1 MSDRKDS
8 TRIKYSLLGY
18 EGKLANELK
27 LQKNSNFIQQISH
40 EDLDRINL
48 GSLSTYTYNIENERV
63 KNWLKSLVFSYKR
76 EVEMVFDEKN
86 K

>member
-40 EDLDRINL
+40 EDLQVLTVGNL
-48 GSLSTYTYNIENERV
+48 SSYTYSIKNERV
-63 KNWLKSLVFSYKR
+63 NNWLKSLVFSYKKQK
-76 EVEMVFDEKN
+76 EMVFDEKN

>member
-8 TRIKYSLLGY
+8 TRIRYSLLGY

-27 LQKNSNFIQQISH
+27 LQENSNFIQQISH
-40 EDLDRINL
+40 DDLQVLTVGNL
-48 GSLSTYTYNIENERV
+48 SSYTHSIENKEV

-76 EVEMVFDEKN
+76 EVEMSFDEKN

>member
-8 TRIKYSLLGY
+8 TRIKYSLLGFD
-18 EGKLANELK
+18 GKLANELT
-27 LQKNSNFIQQISH
+27 LQENTNFIQQISH

-48 GSLSTYTYNIENERV
+48 GNLSTYTYSIENDRV
-63 KNWLKSLVFSYKR
+63 KNWLKSLVFSCKR

>member
-48 GSLSTYTYNIENERV
+48 GNLSTYSHSIENDKV
-63 KNWLKSLVFSYKR
+63 KNWLKSLVFSYKKVSDIN
-76 EVEMVFDEKN
+76 EI
-86 K
+86 

>member
-27 LQKNSNFIQQISH
+27 LQDNTNFIQQISH

-48 GSLSTYTYNIENERV
+48 GNLSTYTYSIKNDRV

-76 EVEMVFDEKN
+76 EVEMSFDEKN

>member
-27 LQKNSNFIQQISH
+27 LQKNTNFPMMISH

-48 GSLSTYTYNIENERV
+48 GNLSTYTYSIKNDRV

-76 EVEMVFDEKN
+76 EVEMSFDEKN

>member
-48 GSLSTYTYNIENERV
+48 GNLSTYTYSIKNDRV

-76 EVEMVFDEKN
+76 EVEMSFDEKN

>member
-27 LQKNSNFIQQISH
+27 LQENSNFIQQISH
-40 EDLDRINL
+40 EDLQVLTVGN
-48 GSLSTYTYNIENERV
+48 LSTYTHSIENERV
-63 KNWLKSLVFSYKR
+63 KNWLKSLVFSYKK
-76 EVEMVFDEKN
+76 EKEMDF
-86 K
+86 

>member
-8 TRIKYSLLGY
+8 TRIKYSLLGFD
-18 EGKLANELK
+18 GKLANELT
-27 LQKNSNFIQQISH
+27 LQENTNFIQQISH

-48 GSLSTYTYNIENERV
+48 GNLSTYSHSIENDRV
-63 KNWLKSLVFSYKR
+63 KNWLKSLVFSCKR

>member
-48 GSLSTYTYNIENERV
+48 GNLSTYTYSIENERV

>member
-48 GSLSTYTYNIENERV
+48 GNLSTYTYSIKNDRV
-63 KNWLKSLVFSYKR
+63 KNWLKSLGFSYKR
-76 EVEMVFDEKN
+76 EVEMSFDEKN

>member
-8 TRIKYSLLGY
+8 TRIKYSLLGFD
-18 EGKLANELK
+18 GKLANELT
-27 LQKNSNFIQQISH
+27 LQENTNFIQQISH

-48 GSLSTYTYNIENERV
+48 CNLSTYSHSIENDRV
-63 KNWLKSLVFSYKR
+63 KNWLKSLVFSCKR

>member
-40 EDLDRINL
+40 DDLQVLTVGNL
-48 GSLSTYTYNIENERV
+48 SSYTHSIENKEV
-63 KNWLKSLVFSYKR
+63 KNWLKSSVFSYKR
-76 EVEMVFDEKN
+76 EVEMSFDEKN
-86 K
+86 Q

>member
-1 MSDRKDS
+1 MSDRKNS

-27 LQKNSNFIQQISH
+27 LQENTNFIQQISH

-48 GSLSTYTYNIENERV
+48 GNLSTYTYSIENERV
-63 KNWLKSLVFSYKR
+63 KSWLKSLVFSYKKQK
-76 EVEMVFDEKN
+76 EMGFDEKN

>member
-48 GSLSTYTYNIENERV
+48 GNLSSYSHSIENEKV

-76 EVEMVFDEKN
+76 EV
-86 K
+86 

>member
-8 TRIKYSLLGY
+8 IRKKYSLLGFNQ
-18 EGKLANELK
+18 KLSNELQ
-27 LQKNSNFIQQISH
+27 LQSGTSFIMQISH

-48 GSLSTYTYNIENERV
+48 GNLSSYSHSIENKEV

-76 EVEMVFDEKN
+76 EVEMNFDEKN

>member
-1 MSDRKDS
+1 MESRKDS

-27 LQKNSNFIQQISH
+27 LQKNSNFIMQISH
-40 EDLDRINL
+40 DDLQVLTVGNL
-48 GSLSTYTYNIENERV
+48 SSYTHSIKNDRV

-76 EVEMVFDEKN
+76 EVEMSFDEKN

>member
-48 GSLSTYTYNIENERV
+48 GNLSTYTYSIENERV
-63 KNWLKSLVFSYKR
+63 NNWLKSLVFSYKR
-76 EVEMVFDEKN
+76 EVEMSFDEKN

>member
-18 EGKLANELK
+18 EGKLSNELQ
-27 LQKNSNFIQQISH
+27 LQENSNFIQQISH

-48 GSLSTYTYNIENERV
+48 GNLSTYTYSIKNDRV
-63 KNWLKSLVFSYKR
+63 KNWLKSLVFSYKKQK
-76 EVEMVFDEKN
+76 EMSFDEKN

>member
-1 MSDRKDS
+1 MSDRKNS
-8 TRIKYSLLGY
+8 TRIKYSLLGFD
-18 EGKLANELK
+18 GKLANELK
-27 LQKNSNFIQQISH
+27 LQENSNFIQQISH

-48 GSLSTYTYNIENERV
+48 GNLSTYSYSIENKEV

-76 EVEMVFDEKN
+76 EVEMSFDEKN

>member
-48 GSLSTYTYNIENERV
+48 GNLSTYTYSIENDRV

-76 EVEMVFDEKN
+76 EVEMSFDEKN